1 VVYLRL
7 ECDTGEWAG
16 AALGLTLDQF
26 SGLVAGIYEAAIDG
40 SRWWETIGRLMT
52 AFDGNSGALFI
63 SAPNLR
69 HVHPAYGAHDHAAVS
84 AYNAHYGRLDPLAA
98 VIERVPAGAVLCGTQ
113 IIAPAEHRRTE
124 FYNDWCRPLL
134 DCGDGVAASLL
145 RGDGGAAWL
154 CIGAPLRP
162 QPFGSDER
170 MKLMHLLVPHLQQAM
185 RVQSS
190 LADLDLQR
198 QRALDALDRLAH
210 AAVLLGSN
218 GEVVFANHAADRLS
232 SSQDGLSIGRNGMRA
247 ARRDHDAALQR
258 LIGRA
263 GQDRNGP
270 SSGGTLAVT
279 RPSGGRPFVV
289 HVLPAGTIRSD
300 VAAAGALV
308 VIVDLEREPAALSA
322 MLRRLYGL
330 TPAEATVA
338 CEVLKSEGL
347 QSIADRMS
355 ITISTVR
362 IHLQRVFDKTQ
373 THRQAE
379 LVRLLINVG
388 AGLEFSNGPS

>member
-1 VVYLRL
+1 LKVTL
-7 ECDTGEWAG
+7 E
-16 AALGLTLDQF
+16 QF

-40 SRWWETIGRLMT
+40 GRWWETVGRLMT
-52 AFDGNSGALFI
+52 AFDGNSGALLI
-63 SAPNLR
+63 SAPDMR
-69 HVHPAYGAHDHAAVS
+69 RVHPAYGAHDHAAVS

-98 VIERVPAGAVLCGTQ
+98 VIERIPAGAVLCGTQ
-113 IIAPAEHRRTE
+113 IIAPEEHRRTE

-134 DCGDGVAASLL
+134 DCGDGVAANLV
-145 RGDGGAAWL
+145 RGDAGAAWL
-154 CIGAPLRP
+154 CIGAPLRS

-210 AAVLLGSN
+210 AAVLLGSD
-218 GEVVFANHAADRLS
+218 GKVVFANRAADRLS
-232 SSQDGLSIGRNGMRA
+232 SSGDGLSIGRNGVRA
-247 ARRDHDAALQR
+247 ARRDDDAALQR

-263 GQDRNGP
+263 GKDPNGS
-270 SSGGTLAVT
+270 SSGGTLVLA
-279 RPSGGRPFVV
+279 RPSGRRPFVV

-300 VAAAGALV
+300 VASAGALA
-308 VIVDLEREPAALSA
+308 VIVDPEREPATLHDT
-322 MLRRLYGL
+322 LRRLYGL
-330 TPAEATVA
+330 TPAEATA
-338 CEVLKSEGL
+338 ASEVLKGEGL
-347 QSIADRMS
+347 QSVADRMS

-379 LVRLLINVG
+379 LVRLLLTID
-388 AGLEFSNGPS
+388 AGLELDCSSS